1 MPILQHG
8 ESIDLTI
15 GAESI
20 ITIRSPNGGMVN
32 VESPIGT
39 RIWAGAESDRK
50 VRVKAGVTR
59 ITAAERNVFYEV
71 SFADVIQ
78 PSESD
83 KQSIGDY
90 NSFTIYEEFD
100 KSLGDV
106 FSGAMTGITTGTT
119 ANAGMTATFTTT
131 AIQSDIAGINGAMY
145 YNSGANQAASSQL
158 RYVLH
163 GNSPGR
169 MVSMFRHGFRAEM
182 RFALESDQ
190 PNRVVQFGWFSR
202 GGTLT
207 TDGMTSGAGTLIVG
221 QTAYLIRRDPDA
233 GIQRKDEIATLAT
246 GKVYTISAD
255 TTSGQ
260 LVHTITNN
268 TDGVVVDTRTVPKW
282 TGYQNMVNDMDLFGS
297 TPSNAKFQVWFGVVG
312 GLHTLTVPA
321 VTRLLTMDAFY
332 VHCPRLR

>member
-100 KSLGDV
+100 KALGDL
-106 FSGAMTGITTGTT
+106 FAGAMTGITTGTT
-119 ANAGMTATFTTT
+119 SSSGMTATFTAN
-131 AIQSDIAGINGAMY
+131 AIQNDLAGVNGAMY
-145 YNSGANQAASSQL
+145 YNSGASQAASSHL
-158 RYVLH
+158 RYHLH
-163 GNSPGR
+163 GGSPGR
-169 MVSMFRHGFRAEM
+169 MLSMFRNGFRAEM
-182 RFALESDQ
+182 RFALEVAE
-190 PNRVVQFGWFSR
+190 PNRFVQFGWLARASAA
-202 GGTLT
+202 T
-207 TDGMTSGAGTLIVG
+207 TDGLPGGAGTLIIG
-221 QTAYLIRRDPDA
+221 QTAYLIRRDVDA
-233 GIQRKDEIATLAT
+233 GVQRKDEIATLAV